1 VSKQFEPGSVRH
13 LVVVGSGVGGLTAAL
28 LLARAGHAV
37 TVLEQDAAPLAPDV
51 ESAFAAERRGAPQA
65 HQTHGFLAR
74 LVVELRHRLPDV
86 FDALLDAGCIT
97 MPTTANLGEP
107 QPGDDDLRVVI
118 VRRTT
123 LEWVIR
129 RAALAEAAITFLHDV
144 EAVGLIGEPATADRP
159 AVVRGVRTSTGP
171 IEADLVVAAMGRRG
185 AVPDWLAELGVEV
198 DETIHESGLVYL
210 SRWYRL
216 PPDHGV
222 ELDPKLGGDLR
233 YIKYLAVPGDG
244 DTLSITVAVRTGDRE
259 LRRALS
265 DPDAFESACRLLPGP
280 DRFFE
285 AGPLEPIGGVRP
297 MGGLLNRRRRFTADG
312 RPLVLGFHALGDAHT
327 CTNPLYGRGCA
338 LAVVQAG
345 LLLDALTEHPGDP
358 MARALDYEAASVRE
372 VEPWFDS
379 AVEMDKMG
387 ADRADQ
393 ADRDAP
399 PDDTAKG
406 LAALFAAAATD
417 PVIGRGMVRFWNLM
431 ATWPQLMEDPAFLTR
446 MMEIMAD
453 PDAYPPPPRTGPS
466 RDELLAAL
474 GSPEPTAQEVHQ

>member
-1 VSKQFEPGSVRH
+1 VHHVVRH
-13 LVVVGSGVGGLTAAL
+13 VVVAGSGVGGLASAL
-28 LLARAGHAV
+28 LLARAGVSV
-37 TVLEQDAAPLAPDV
+37 TVVEQDAAPLAPDV
-51 ESAFAAERRGAPQA
+51 EAAFAAERRGAPQA

-74 LVVELRHRLPDV
+74 LVVELRERLPDV
-86 FDALLDAGCIT
+86 FEALLDAGCIT

-129 RAALAEAAITFLHDV
+129 RAALAEPGITFLHGV
-144 EAVGLIGEPATADRP
+144 EVGGLIGEAATADHP
-159 AVVRGVRTSTGP
+159 AVVRGVLTSTGP

-185 AVPDWLAELGVEV
+185 AVPAWLAELGADV

-210 SRWYRL
+210 SRWYRID
-216 PPDHGV
+216 PGHGV

-244 DTLSITVAVRTGDRE
+244 DTLSITVAVRTTDRE
-259 LRRALS
+259 LRRALA
-265 DPDAFESACRLLPGP
+265 DPDAFETACRLLPGP

-285 AGPLEPIGGVRP
+285 SGPLEPIGGVRP

-312 RPLVLGFHALGDAHT
+312 RPLVLGFHAVGDAHT

-338 LAVVQAG
+338 LAVVQAA
-345 LLLDALTEHPGDP
+345 LLVDALAAHPHDP
-358 MARALDYEAASVRE
+358 VARALDYEATSVRE

-387 ADRADQ
+387 ADRAEH
-393 ADRDAP
+393 ADPEAPLDDA
-399 PDDTAKG
+399 AKG

-431 ATWPQLMEDPAFLTR
+431 STWGQLMEDPAFLAR

-453 PDAYPPPPRTGPS
+453 PDSYPPPPRTGPT

-474 GSPEPTAQEVHQ
+474 DQPAPTAAQEVHP